1 MYFEARGAAEI
12 SRLLF
17 KVAGV
22 EFEDVRYSRDVWPS
36 KKPGTCIAF
45 VWYRETLFFK
55 TVKFKCNGECL
66 SLVKSYDTG
75 FMNVHTGARY
85 AYISRTL

>member
-22 EFEDVRYSRDVWPS
+22 EFEDVRYSRDVWAS

-45 VWYRETLFFK
+45 VWYRETLFF
-55 TVKFKCNGECL
+55 
-66 SLVKSYDTG
+66 
-75 FMNVHTGARY
+75 
-85 AYISRTL
+85 